1 MPYGFAVV
9 SRHRR
14 SQRRRS
20 NRMDVNVSGGVGIL
34 LVILIVL
41 GIIYFAKRV

>member
-1 MPYGFAVV
+1 VAGGRSAW
-9 SRHRR
+9 RR
-14 SQRRRS
+14 KGPLDRQGGCVMEL
-20 NRMDVNVSGGVGIL
+20 NVNSGIGIL

>member
-1 MPYGFAVV
+1 MD
-9 SRHRR
+9 RR
-14 SQRRRS
+14 GGSVMEL
-20 NRMDVNVSGGVGIL
+20 NVNSGIGIL

>member
-1 MPYGFAVV
+1 VMEL
-9 SRHRR
+9 
-14 SQRRRS
+14 
-20 NRMDVNVSGGVGIL
+20 NVNSGIGIL